1 MTTSVLSGGAVHHGL
16 PAHEVVLLLETD
28 AHRGLGE
35 REAGER
41 LARYGP
47 NTLPPAKGAGLL
59 VRILRQFHHPLIYV
73 LMAAGVITAVLAE
86 YVDSAVT
93 FGVVLINAVVGPG
106 VEAEAALE
114 SLRSMAHTRATVIR
128 GGHRRAVAAEGPG
141 PEDLVLLEAG
151 DKVPADM
158 RLTRLAELRINE
170 SALTGGSVPVT
181 KDEVVLPQGLPVAD
195 RRNMAYSGTLVTTG
209 SGAGIVIG
217 RAAETE
223 LFEDLGTVR
232 GDGRFLDVVL
242 LRDLLGAVS
251 ELACGPLGIGLL
263 VEERG
268 DGLAERVR
276 CDPLESSI
284 GASLPP
290 LASHVV
296 RGEPRANPGGE
307 DRVERVVSSGEFA
320 VHHHRDGESGQDDRS
335 EAGVAFRPFL
345 SEEALAL

>member
-1 MTTSVLSGGAVHHGL
+1 M
-16 PAHEVVLLLETD
+16 
-28 AHRGLGE
+28 
-35 REAGER
+35 
-41 LARYGP
+41 
-47 NTLPPAKGAGLL
+47 
-59 VRILRQFHHPLIYV
+59 
-73 LMAAGVITAVLAE
+73 
-86 YVDSAVT
+86 
-93 FGVVLINAVVGPG
+93 
-106 VEAEAALE
+106 
-114 SLRSMAHTRATVIR
+114 
-128 GGHRRAVAAEGPG
+128 
-141 PEDLVLLEAG
+141 LLEAG

-217 RAAETE
+217 RAADTE

-251 ELACGPLGIGLL
+251 ELACGPLGVGLL

-284 GASLPP
+284 DASLPP

-320 VHHHRDGESGQDDRS
+320 VHHDRDGESGQDDRS

-345 SEEALAL
+345 SEEALALALALDENDRAADSHGRVRRGEIHVGPSQYQHLTDTSAGGEHQVNDVGQVARGLRLRLPRRGLLPLADRYPYVLQVFYAERDYLAARVA